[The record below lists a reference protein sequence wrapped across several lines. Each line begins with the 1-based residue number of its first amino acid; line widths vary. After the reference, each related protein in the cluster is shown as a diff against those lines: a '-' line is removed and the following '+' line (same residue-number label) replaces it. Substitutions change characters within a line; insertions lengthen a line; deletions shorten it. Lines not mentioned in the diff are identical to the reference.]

1 MFFSDN
7 KRIEVTLDQYIGQKQ
22 FLATSRIFL
31 RFKNR
36 VFLAKI
42 VKKKTYFR
50 PQKPGKSNLIQNRDP
65 QH

>member
-7 KRIEVTLDQYIGQKQ
+7 KRIEVTLDQYIGQKP

-31 RFKNR
+31 RFENR
-36 VFLAKI
+36 VFLPKI
-42 VKKKTYFR
+42 VKKSYFR
-50 PQKPGKSNLIQNRDP
+50 PQKPGRSNLIQNRDP